1 MKKQFLYLTLGLLIG
16 FAVGFGLGQGG
27 PEGGDA
33 AEAGPMVDIDGRPF
47 LGPEDAPI
55 TFIEFTDYQCTF
67 CKRYYDTRYPLIL
80 EEYGDKLKYVVLH
93 YPLSQIHPQAEEA
106 AQAAE
111 CASDQGRFFEYH
123 NTLFKNNMAL
133 GRGNLMRYA
142 STLGLD
148 MPRFEGCLDSGE
160 KAKVVYENIMT
171 AVKAGVTGT
180 PTFFVNGRILVGA
193 QPLAIFK
200 AHIEQALEAA
210 D

>member
-1 MKKQFLYLTLGLLIG
+1 MKKQFLYLTLGLVIG

-27 PEGGDA
+27 PAGGDA
-33 AEAGPMVDIDGRPF
+33 AETGPKVDIEGRPF
-47 LGPEDAPI
+47 LGPENAPV

-80 EEYGDKLKYVVLH
+80 EEYGDRLKYVVLH

-111 CASDQGRFFEYH
+111 CASDQGKFFEYH

-133 GRGNLMRYA
+133 GRANLMRYGMM
-142 STLGLD
+142 LGLD

-160 KAKVVYENIMT
+160 KAKVVYDNIMT

-180 PTFFVNGRILVGA
+180 PTFFVNGRILIGA

-200 AHIEQALEAA
+200 AHIEQALEEA